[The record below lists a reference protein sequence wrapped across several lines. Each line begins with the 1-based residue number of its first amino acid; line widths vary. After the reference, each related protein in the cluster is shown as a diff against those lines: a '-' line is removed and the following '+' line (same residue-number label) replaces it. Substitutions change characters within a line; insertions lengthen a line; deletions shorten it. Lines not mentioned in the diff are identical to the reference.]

1 MADGIANKMANQ
13 EASFS
18 KQEAD
23 RKEQVLFLYKQL
35 EKLKKEVTNYK
46 KKDARGLKTLQE
58 AYDQLLDEMRDLERV
73 YASAQ
78 EANSIASQYIHELER
93 ENQTLKA
100 EVEGTRQD
108 SLPTSL
114 ELQVS
119 FDNTCSSLQEY
130 LSNLCTTLMY
140 HSSLVSIYIQYIIA
154 CTYMQYLYMHV
165 HTSHTHTHTHTH
177 ARACTCT
184 HTHRYAYTLYFVRC
198 FYFRVLK
205 ISIMN

>member
-1 MADGIANKMANQ
+1 MTDGMAKKMANQ

-35 EKLKKEVTNYK
+35 EKLKKEVTK
-46 KKDARGLKTLQE
+46 KKDGRGSKTT
-58 AYDQLLDEMRDLERV
+58 YDQLLDEMRDLERV

-78 EANSIASQYIHELER
+78 EANCIASQYIHELER

-100 EVEGTRQD
+100 EVESTRED
-108 SLPTSL
+108 LLPTSQ

-140 HSSLVSIYIQYIIA
+140 HIYSIYNCMTLYIHAI
-154 CTYMQYLYMHV
+154 LYMHV
-165 HTSHTHTHTHTH
+165 HTSHTHTHAC
-177 ARACTCT
+177 ARARVHMHT

-205 ISIMN
+205 NSIMY